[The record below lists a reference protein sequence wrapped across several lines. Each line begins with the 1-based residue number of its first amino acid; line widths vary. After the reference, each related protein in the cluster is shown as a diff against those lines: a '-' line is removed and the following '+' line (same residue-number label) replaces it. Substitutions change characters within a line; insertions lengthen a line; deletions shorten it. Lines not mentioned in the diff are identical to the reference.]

1 MENHEVRD
9 PIHMF
14 VRYNSAE
21 RSVIDCP
28 SVQRLRYIHQLAT
41 TYLVYPGATHKR
53 FEHSLGVMELA
64 TQIFDVVTACP
75 ISVCARVLP
84 ETDLYY
90 WRQVLRLAALLHD
103 VGHLPFSHAAEKE
116 LLPDG
121 KSHETIGAS
130 VIQSLESL
138 FMELTPPVRALDVA
152 KVAVGPKNLPDV
164 SFTPWE
170 EVLSEMIT
178 DDALGADRMDYLLRD
193 SHHLGVAYGDSHHL
207 GVAYGRFDV
216 HRLVSEMRIL
226 PRAHE
231 DSDQPALGLE
241 EGGCH
246 AAESLLLARYFMY
259 TQVYF
264 HHVRR
269 SYDLLLKEF
278 MQEHFKS
285 GLPTAGESFLRITD
299 NEVLK
304 AIGEASRDS
313 SLPGHE
319 PARRFCNRQ
328 HYRRLYAW
336 NANDARVREDVAK
349 EVYEAACQK
358 FGKENLRFESYKPES
373 STVSFPVKL
382 ADGRIVAATSVSD
395 VFGRVPPAKFE
406 YVFVCPE
413 HADSARS
420 WLKNELGKL
429 LEST

>member
-1 MENHEVRD
+1 MEDHEVRD

-14 VRYNSAE
+14 VRYSSGE

-28 SVQRLRYIHQLAT
+28 PVQRLRHIHQLAT

-53 FEHSLGVMELA
+53 FEHSLGVMGLA
-64 TQIFDVVTACP
+64 TQIFDVVTARAMSACSQLVP
-75 ISVCARVLP
+75 KSDLP
-84 ETDLYY
+84 Y

-116 LLPDG
+116 LLPQG
-121 KSHETIGAS
+121 ESHETIG
-130 VIQSLESL
+130 VRLIRSLESL

-152 KVAVGPKNLPDV
+152 KVAVGPEHLPDV

-178 DDALGADRMDYLLRD
+178 DDALGADRIDYLLRD
-193 SHHLGVAYGDSHHL
+193 SHHLGVAYG
-207 GVAYGRFDV
+207 RFDV
-216 HRLVSEMRIL
+216 DRLVAEMRIL
-226 PRAHE
+226 PGAHQQSE
-231 DSDQPALGLE
+231 QPALGLE

-246 AAESLLLARYFMY
+246 AAEALLLARYFMY

-278 MQEHFKS
+278 MQEHFERP
-285 GLPTAGESFLRITD
+285 LPTDGEPFLQITD

-304 AIGEASRDS
+304 AIAEARRDS
-313 SLPGHE
+313 SVPGHE
-319 PARRFCNRQ
+319 PAWRFCNRK

-336 NANDARVREDVAK
+336 NANDARLREDVAR
-349 EVYEAACQK
+349 EVYQAACQK
-358 FGKENLRFESYKPES
+358 FGRENLRFESYEPKDP
-373 STVSFPVKL
+373 TIIFPVRM
-382 ADGRIVAATSVSD
+382 ADGRIVAATSLSD

-413 HADSARS
+413 YADSARS
-420 WLKNELGKL
+420 WLNKELANL
-429 LEST
+429 LKPS